1 MFEIQEENFFERIL
15 SILFP
20 PEIPRLRLGDSWRET
35 VGYVTRM
42 SRRGVEN
49 HPHMAAGVVKEPAKF
64 KRVIL
69 LGPRKRENA

>member
-1 MFEIQEENFFERIL
+1 
-15 SILFP
+15 
-20 PEIPRLRLGDSWRET
+20 
-35 VGYVTRM
+35 M